1 MGRVAK
7 MECENAMSVGRW
19 KRMSRTGL
27 MLLVV
32 PLFLALAACATAPS
46 APPPAADAAT
56 ATEYVL
62 GTGDKLRLTVFN
74 EPTLSG
80 EFEVNSGGFISVPL
94 IGNIKAQGETAHG
107 LETAITQK
115 LAGGY
120 MRDPRVNIEVLQ
132 YRPFYIIGEVAKP
145 GEYPYRNGMNIMSA
159 VAVAGGF
166 TYRANDTTVTIRRAG
181 QTQDYSYPVTTTTM
195 VLPGDI
201 VRVGERLF

>member
-1 MGRVAK
+1 
-7 MECENAMSVGRW
+7 MSPAR
-19 KRMSRTGL
+19 L
-27 MLLVV
+27 ILLVV
-32 PLFLALAACATAPS
+32 PLLLSLAGCATAPS
-46 APPPAADAAT
+46 APPAAADAAT
-56 ATEYVL
+56 TTDYVL

-94 IGNIKAQGETAHG
+94 IGNIKAQGETAQAVEG
-107 LETAITQK
+107 AITQK

-120 MRDPRVNIEVLQ
+120 VRDPRVNIEILQ
-132 YRPFYIIGEVAKP
+132 YRPFYIIGEVSKP

-166 TYRANDTTVTIRRAG
+166 TYRANDSTVTIRRAG
-181 QTQDYSYPVTTTTM
+181 QTQEYSYPVTTTTM

>member
-1 MGRVAK
+1 MLAFVPI
-7 MECENAMSVGRW
+7 
-19 KRMSRTGL
+19 L
-27 MLLVV
+27 LLLVG
-32 PLFLALAACATAPS
+32 CSTAPS
-46 APPPAADAAT
+46 APPPIAADANT
-56 ATEYVL
+56 SVEYVF
-62 GTGDKLRLTVFN
+62 GTGDRLRLTVFN

-80 EFEVNSGGFISVPL
+80 EFEVNSAGIISIPL

-107 LETAITQK
+107 LEGAITQK
-115 LAGGY
+115 LSSGY

-132 YRPFYIIGEVAKP
+132 YRPFYIIGEVSKP

-166 TYRANDTTVTIRRAG
+166 TYRANDQTVNIRRAG
-181 QTQDYSYPVTTTTM
+181 QTQEYSYPVTTTTM

>member
-1 MGRVAK
+1 
-7 MECENAMSVGRW
+7 MSVGRL
-19 KRMSRTGL
+19 KRMSPAR
-27 MLLVV
+27 LL
-32 PLFLALAACATAPS
+32 LALVPILLSLAGCSTVPS
-46 APPPAADAAT
+46 APPPAAADAEASV
-56 ATEYVL
+56 EYKF
-62 GTGDKLRLTVFN
+62 GTGDRLRLTVFN

-80 EFEVNSGGFISVPL
+80 EFEVNSAGIISIPL

-107 LETAITQK
+107 LESVITQK
-115 LAGGY
+115 LSSGY

-132 YRPFYIIGEVAKP
+132 YRPFYIIGEVSKP

-166 TYRANDTTVTIRRAG
+166 TYRANDSTVNIRRAG
-181 QTQDYSYPVTTTTM
+181 QTQEYSYPVTTTTM

>member
-1 MGRVAK
+1 
-7 MECENAMSVGRW
+7 MSVGRC
-19 KRMSRTGL
+19 KRMSPAR
-27 MLLVV
+27 LV
-32 PLFLALAACATAPS
+32 LALVPILLSLAGCTTAPS
-46 APPPAADAAT
+46 APPPAATDASASV
-56 ATEYVL
+56 EYVF
-62 GTGDKLRLTVFN
+62 GTGDRLRLTVFN

-80 EFEVNSGGFISVPL
+80 EFEVNSAGMISIPL

-107 LETAITQK
+107 LESVITQK
-115 LAGGY
+115 LSSGY

-132 YRPFYIIGEVAKP
+132 YRPFYIIGEVSKP

-166 TYRANDTTVTIRRAG
+166 TYRANDSTVNIRRAG
-181 QTQDYSYPVTTTTM
+181 QTQEYSYPVTTTTM

>member
-1 MGRVAK
+1 
-7 MECENAMSVGRW
+7 MSVGRL
-19 KRMSRTGL
+19 KRMSPAR
-27 MLLVV
+27 LL
-32 PLFLALAACATAPS
+32 LALVPILLSLAGCSTVPN
-46 APPPAADAAT
+46 APPPAAADADASV
-56 ATEYVL
+56 EYKF
-62 GTGDKLRLTVFN
+62 GTGDRLRLTVFN

-80 EFEVNSGGFISVPL
+80 EFEVNSAGMISIPL

-107 LETAITQK
+107 LESVITQK
-115 LAGGY
+115 LSSGY

-132 YRPFYIIGEVAKP
+132 YRPFYIIGEVSKP

-166 TYRANDTTVTIRRAG
+166 TYRANDSTVNIRRAG
-181 QTQDYSYPVTTTTM
+181 QTQEYSYPVTTTTM